1 MSQLKT
7 KRYVLSRCFWYRNCC
22 VDLYRS
28 HHVSCYIY
36 SFCAQMDRVHRIGQK
51 RPVKAIR
58 FIMDGSIE
66 ERFIK
71 LQNAKEALGKG
82 SLQKLKQE
90 DRQRARLTAMNDL
103 FEVGEQVEHWDGKWL
118 GGSVFYG
125 RDTKGPVL
133 IPFISHT

>member
-1 MSQLKT
+1 
-7 KRYVLSRCFWYRNCC
+7 
-22 VDLYRS
+22 
-28 HHVSCYIY
+28 
-36 SFCAQMDRVHRIGQK
+36 MDRVHRIGQT

-66 ERFIK
+66 ERFIN

-103 FEVGEQVEHWDGKWL
+103 FEVGDRVEHWEGKWL
-118 GGSVFYG
+118 GDSVLYGSRYRRPRAHSF
-125 RDTKGPVL
+125 
-133 IPFISHT
+133 FITPLMLSRAF